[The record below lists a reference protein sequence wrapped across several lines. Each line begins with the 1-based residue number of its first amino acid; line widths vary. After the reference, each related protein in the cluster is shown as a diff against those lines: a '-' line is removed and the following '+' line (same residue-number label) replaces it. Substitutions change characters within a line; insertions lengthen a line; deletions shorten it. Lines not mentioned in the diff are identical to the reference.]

1 MLMGHKKSRYLE
13 DFLAYLIIERGL
25 SLNTKISYERDL
37 TDYLTY
43 METVEEVEVSH
54 IQRDHIQRYLIHL
67 YERQLDTKSVARF
80 LSSIRSFHQYL
91 MIHHQG
97 FKNPCE
103 LIESPKL
110 ERRLPEVLSVTEVES
125 LIESFQGQ
133 TPNELRNRA
142 MVELMYAA
150 GLRVSELLD
159 LTLDDLHLSMMMVR
173 CIGKGGKER
182 MVPIG
187 EVACEALESYLSQ
200 GRDKLMKKKT
210 DTLFLNRSGNA
221 MTRQGFWKILKKK
234 ALEAGITKEISP
246 HKLRHSFA
254 THLVENG
261 VDLRLVQEMLGHAD
275 ISTTQIYTHLSK
287 EHLKEVFVQYH
298 PRSMRDKGR

>member
-1 MLMGHKKSRYLE
+1 MNQNKKRYLD
-13 DFLAYLIIERGL
+13 DFLAYLIVERGL
-25 SLNTKISYERDL
+25 SLNTKVSYERDL
-37 TDYLTY
+37 SDYLMY
-43 METVEEVEVSH
+43 MDTVEKVEVLE
-54 IQRDHIQRYLIHL
+54 IEREQIQRYLIYL

-91 MIHHQG
+91 VIHHEG

-110 ERRLPEVLSVTEVES
+110 ERRLPEVLSVVEVES
-125 LIESFQGQ
+125 LIGSFNGP
-133 TPNELRNRA
+133 TPNDLRNRA

-173 CIGKGGKER
+173 CVGKGGKQR
-182 MVPIG
+182 MIPIG
-187 EVACEALESYLSQ
+187 EVACEALEKYLSH
-200 GRDKLMKKKT
+200 GREKLMKRKT
-210 DTLFLNRSGNA
+210 DILFLNRSGNA

-298 PRSMRDKGR
+298 PRSTRDKGM

>member
-13 DFLAYLIIERGL
+13 DFLTYLIIERGL